1 MKKQWGTVLA
11 IILVLLIALFAVL
24 NVADVPVNFG
34 FALVTW
40 PLIMVILGSLFIGA
54 LITVLIATST
64 AYRTKKKIKNY
75 EYDLSN
81 AEETKQ
87 QELKQ
92 VREEY
97 EHKITEKDEKIIEQA
112 NKIDSLE
119 KELVERMTSTTPTTP
134 TPPTS

>member
-75 EYDLSN
+75 ESDLSN

-119 KELVERMTSTTPTTP
+119 KELVERMTSKTP
-134 TPPTS
+134 TPPTL

>member
-64 AYRTKKKIKNY
+64 AFRTKKKIKNY
-75 EYDLSN
+75 ESDLSN

-87 QELKQ
+87 QEMKQ

-119 KELVERMTSTTPTTP
+119 KELVERMTSTTPT
-134 TPPTS
+134 PPTS

>member
-75 EYDLSN
+75 ESDLSN

>member
-64 AYRTKKKIKNY
+64 AFRTKKKIKNY
-75 EYDLSN
+75 ESDLSN

-119 KELVERMTSTTPTTP
+119 KELVERMTSTTPT
-134 TPPTS
+134 PPTS

>member
-40 PLIMVILGSLFIGA
+40 PLIMVILVSLFIGA

-75 EYDLSN
+75 ESDLSN

>member
-64 AYRTKKKIKNY
+64 AFRTKKKIKNY
-75 EYDLSN
+75 ESDLSN

-119 KELVERMTSTTPTTP
+119 KELVERMTATTP

>member
-75 EYDLSN
+75 ESDLSN

-119 KELVERMTSTTPTTP
+119 KELVERMTSTTPT
-134 TPPTS
+134 PPTL

>member
-64 AYRTKKKIKNY
+64 AFRTKKKIKNY
-75 EYDLSN
+75 ESDLSN

-119 KELVERMTSTTPTTP
+119 KELVERMTSKTP
-134 TPPTS
+134 TPPTL

>member
-64 AYRTKKKIKNY
+64 AFRTKKKIKNY
-75 EYDLSN
+75 ESDLSK

-119 KELVERMTSTTPTTP
+119 KELVERMTATPP

>member
-75 EYDLSN
+75 ESDLSN

-119 KELVERMTSTTPTTP
+119 KELVERMTSTTPT
-134 TPPTS
+134 PPTS